1 MTGKRIALA
10 QPRTTAEFDAAERL
24 EALGYL
30 TLNPDGTITP
40 TAKGLA
46 AEEEFTTAVLAALE
60 AEQETE
66 SERRH
71 REGQEAVALQE
82 HGWDARWNK

>member
-1 MTGKRIALA
+1 MKLVMA
-10 QPRTTAEFDAAERL
+10 QPTTAEEFKAAEEL